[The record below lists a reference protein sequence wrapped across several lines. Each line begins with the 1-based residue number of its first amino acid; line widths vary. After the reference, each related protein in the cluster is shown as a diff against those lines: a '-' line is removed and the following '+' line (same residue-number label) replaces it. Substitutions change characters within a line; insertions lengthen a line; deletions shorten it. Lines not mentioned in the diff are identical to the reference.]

1 MSYSCGDSQ
10 RKEQKRK
17 HERSVSIL
25 KQQSDVEAFRTEQ
38 CVGDVIAVKS
48 RQRASVG
55 HIAESTISRNSWS
68 RPHGFP

>member
-25 KQQSDVEAFRTEQ
+25 KQQSDVEAFRTEH

-55 HIAESTISRNSWS
+55 HIAESTISRNWS
-68 RPHGFP
+68 SRQRGFP